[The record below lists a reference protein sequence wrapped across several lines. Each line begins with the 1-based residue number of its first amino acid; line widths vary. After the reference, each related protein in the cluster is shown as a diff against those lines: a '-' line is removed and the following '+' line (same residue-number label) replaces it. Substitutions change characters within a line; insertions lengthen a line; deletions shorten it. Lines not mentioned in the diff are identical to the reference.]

1 MAVSYN
7 KLWKLMIDKKINM
20 LYNINVLVI
29 WGVVLIM
36 EIKNVLLMV
45 LVTFVFVALFIPVVK
60 GCSLWDKHP
69 DLKSKLITSKK

>member
-1 MAVSYN
+1 
-7 KLWKLMIDKKINM
+7 MIDKKINM

-45 LVTFVFVALFIPVVK
+45 LLTFVFVALFIPVVK
-60 GCSLWDKHP
+60 KMA
-69 DLKSKLITSKK
+69 